1 MERLQQIYD
10 DAGRPG
16 VQAFRFAVRRAGG
29 TISEVEAKAF
39 VAKQS
44 TGQIFAG
51 RVPSDGKISGGGRE
65 DMRWQIDLIVFSIAG
80 VVLVVMGRTV
90 FSGLREAKTDRPN
103 LNQRGKS
110 LIGKRAVVVDDFV
123 AGEGRVRIGDT
134 TWMAVAPA
142 DVAVTAGMEVTVQ
155 DVDSTVLKI
164 TV

>member
-1 MERLQQIYD
+1 MDLLFAAFEVITPWHWLGLALILLGLEMMFGTYD
-10 DAGRPG
+10 LLWLSGA
-16 VQAFRFAVRRAGG
+16 AFLTA
-29 TISEVEAKAF
+29 AF
-39 VAKQS
+39 SVFLPENS
-44 TGQIFAG
+44 
-51 RVPSDGKISGGGRE
+51 
-65 DMRWQIDLIVFSIAG
+65 WQIDLIVFSIAG

-142 DVAVTAGMEVTVQ
+142 DLAVSAGMEVTVQ